1 MDIIARIKPLY
12 DDLIAI
18 GFPAFMEDN
27 EFIRIANDQGFT
39 NEYAESVNDV
49 TAKQQTN
56 WLGFIDAIS
65 YHDVLA
71 VFLNRLYNT
80 NQAKLPELLTPAICK
95 CIGFSYFITSINDL
109 KRDFQLLGGTKEQ
122 LEKIV
127 ATWNEVSKDY
137 YKKTTV
143 LKSLLTSR
151 ATGGDGNEEY
161 FQVIR
166 RDLLAHPKLKVHVPD
181 YVKKSNNL
189 SEYWQFI
196 KHRLPSYAERR
207 FFIKDTFEN
216 LINAALELNGHS
228 PHETHVSEVVQTIN
242 EQYISETWNKALQRM
257 ANDPEAAIT
266 SARALVEVVCKH
278 ILDSQ
283 NQVYDDGLEL
293 PKLYKQ
299 VAAIL
304 NLAPDQH
311 TEAVFKQILGGC
323 QTVVEGL
330 GALRNKL
337 GDAHGKSKN
346 KVKPSGRHA
355 ELAVNLAGSMCSF
368 LLQTYNH
375 VQETKA
381 ETK

>member
-12 DDLIAI
+12 DDLITI
-18 GFPAFMEDN
+18 GFPALMEDN
-27 EFIRIANDQGFT
+27 EFIRIANDTGFT
-39 NEYAESVNDV
+39 NEYAESVNEV

-56 WLGFIDAIS
+56 WLGLIDGIS
-65 YHDVLA
+65 YQDVLA
-71 VFLNRLYNT
+71 VFLNRLYSEDPT
-80 NQAKLPELLTPAICK
+80 QLLDLLTPAICK
-95 CIGFSYFITSINDL
+95 CIGFTYFITAINDL
-109 KRDFQLLGGTKEQ
+109 KRDLQLLGASKEQ
-122 LEKIV
+122 LDSIM
-127 ATWNEVSKDY
+127 ASWNEVSKNY
-137 YKKTTV
+137 YKKVTV

-166 RDLLAHPKLKVHVPD
+166 KDLLAHPKLKALVPE
-181 YVKKSNNL
+181 YIQKSNNL
-189 SEYWQFI
+189 YEYWQFI
-196 KHRLPSYAERR
+196 KHHLPSYAERR
-207 FFIKDTFEN
+207 FFIKETFEA
-216 LINAALELNGHS
+216 LVEASLELNGHS
-228 PHETHVSEVVQTIN
+228 PHETHVNEVVQTVN
-242 EQYISETWNKALQRM
+242 ERYISETWNKALQRM
-257 ANDPEAAIT
+257 QDDPEAAIT

-299 VAAIL
+299 AAGIL

-346 KVKPSGRHA
+346 KVKPSARHA
-355 ELAVNLAGSMCSF
+355 ALAVNLAGSMCSF
-368 LLQTYNH
+368 LLQTYDFS
-375 VQETKA
+375 QESRPETK
-381 ETK
+381 

>member
-18 GFPAFMEDN
+18 GFPALMENN
-27 EFIRIANDQGFT
+27 EFIRIANDTGFT
-39 NEYAESVNDV
+39 NEYAEAVNEA
-49 TAKQQTN
+49 TSKQQTN
-56 WLGFIDAIS
+56 WLGLIDGIS
-65 YHDVLA
+65 YQDVLA
-71 VFLNRLYNT
+71 IFLNRLYNADAT
-80 NQAKLPELLTPAICK
+80 KLTELLTPAICK
-95 CIGFSYFITSINDL
+95 CIDFSYFITSINDL
-109 KRDFQLLGGTKEQ
+109 KRDIQLLGATKEQ
-122 LEKIV
+122 LDKVVV
-127 ATWNEVSKDY
+127 AWDEVSKNY
-137 YKKTTV
+137 YKKVMV

-166 RDLLAHPKLKVHVPD
+166 KDLLAHPKLKVHVPE
-181 YVKKSNNL
+181 YVQKSNNL
-189 SEYWQFI
+189 YEYWQFI
-196 KHRLPSYAERR
+196 KHHLPYYAERR
-207 FFIKDTFEN
+207 FFIKDTFEG
-216 LINAALELNGHS
+216 LVVASLELNGHA
-228 PHETHVSEVVQTIN
+228 PHETHVNEVVQTVN

-257 ANDPEAAIT
+257 QDDPEAAIT

-299 VAAIL
+299 VASIL

-311 TEAVFKQILGGC
+311 TESIFKQILGGC

-337 GDAHGKSKN
+337 GDAHGKSRN
-346 KVKPSGRHA
+346 KVKPSARHA
-355 ELAVNLAGSMCSF
+355 ALAVNLAGSMCSF
-368 LLQTYNH
+368 LLQTYDH
-375 VQETKA
+375 IQETSP
-381 ETK
+381 ETN